1 MGLFDHHKK
10 NEITDREI
18 ISSLIEGENALIRI
32 LTHFI
37 KKEEKEDNEI
47 TTYVSTIIL
56 NNNKTTGKLMATQFK
71 KSEQVTYV
79 IAFTKKD
86 GTPGDILPGSFSIS
100 ADNGNAGI
108 FPDATNP
115 LTGVI
120 KGINDGSVNINWTA
134 NSLLGVAVPGTISLT
149 ISDETLPP
157 DTEVVATAITLSDAT
172 PQA

>member
-18 ISSLIEGENALIRI
+18 IGSLIEGENALIRI
-32 LTHFI
+32 LTHFV
-37 KKEEKEDNEI
+37 KKEEQEDSAI
-47 TTYVSTIIL
+47 STYVSMIIL
-56 NNNKTTGKLMATQFK
+56 NNNKTTGKIMATQFK

-86 GTPGDILPGSFSIS
+86 GSVGDIQPGSFSIS
-100 ADNGNAGI
+100 ADNGNVSI
-108 FPDATNP
+108 FPDSTNP

-120 KGINDGSVNINWTA
+120 KGGSDGTVNVNWTA
-134 NSLLGVAVPGTISLT
+134 NSLLGVAIPGTIALT
-149 ISDETLPP
+149 ISDETPPP

-172 PQA
+172 PQS